1 MAAKGKVDLVLPIPQ
16 ACYRPKSFIG
26 FFGADRSLWNVPTV
40 AADKNLARGNDTVFS
55 MHLKEKMLPVT
66 SRLERRFIR

>member
-1 MAAKGKVDLVLPIPQ
+1 MRLGIRKGIRFD
-16 ACYRPKSFIG
+16 AG
-26 FFGADRSLWNVPTV
+26 FPFFLKNEPGA